1 MEKAEYLVRI
11 TNLTEKVND
20 LSLLDLIIKILEKS
34 VC

>member
-20 LSLLDLIIKILEKS
+20 LSLLDLIKQLLEKS
-34 VC
+34 L